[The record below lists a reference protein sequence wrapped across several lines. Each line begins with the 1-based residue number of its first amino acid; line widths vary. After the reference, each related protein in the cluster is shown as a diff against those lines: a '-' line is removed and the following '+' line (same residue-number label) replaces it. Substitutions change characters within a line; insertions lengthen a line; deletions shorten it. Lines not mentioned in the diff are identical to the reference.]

1 MTTTRCLPSELTI
14 YTVGETH
21 PVCLGWL
28 DAGSDDPLQVDASAV
43 DEIDAAGVQLLL
55 ALSHGLGR
63 QERRLQLLNASPT
76 LAAACEAL
84 GAQALTADA
93 EPTGAAA

>member
-28 DAGSDDPLQVDASAV
+28 DAGSDDPLQVDAAAV
-43 DEIDAAGVQLLL
+43 YEIDAAGVQMLL
-55 ALSHGLGR
+55 ALANGLGR
-63 QERRLQLLNASPT
+63 QERRLQLLNASPA
-76 LAAACEAL
+76 LAAACDAM
-84 GAQALTADA
+84 GAQALMANA